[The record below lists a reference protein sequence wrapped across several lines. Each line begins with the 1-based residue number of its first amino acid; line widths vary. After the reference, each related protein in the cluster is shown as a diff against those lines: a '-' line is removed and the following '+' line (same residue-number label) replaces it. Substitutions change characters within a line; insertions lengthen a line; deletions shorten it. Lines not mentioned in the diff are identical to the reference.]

1 MAMAIITEIMTV
13 TGKETTPATTTG
25 AIMVGIV
32 VLAKN

>member
-1 MAMAIITEIMTV
+1 MAILSETMTV
-13 TGKETTPATTTG
+13 IGRGTTVATTTG